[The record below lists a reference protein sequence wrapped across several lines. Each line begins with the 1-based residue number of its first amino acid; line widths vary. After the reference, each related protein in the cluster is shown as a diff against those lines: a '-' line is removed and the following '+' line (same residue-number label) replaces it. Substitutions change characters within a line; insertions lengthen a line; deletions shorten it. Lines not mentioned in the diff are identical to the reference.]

1 MGCARSGPIWPGLI
15 NLSDEDDI
23 PVKPPVRRKRSG
35 RMDAAVRILVVED
48 EPRLAALIQRGL
60 HKQGHAVDATGT
72 GEEALDWV
80 RIAHYDAIVL
90 DVMLPGIDGLEVC
103 RRLRRGGVATP
114 ILLLTA
120 RDAVIDRVAGLDAG
134 ADDYLVKP
142 FALEEV
148 FARLRALAR
157 RPPEALG
164 AVLGVGQ
171 LCLDPAT
178 HRVWQSGQ
186 EVSLTNKEFLVLE
199 CLLRRPG
206 QVLTRA
212 MIADYVWDYDFA
224 NVTNVIDV
232 HIRTLRQKLNDP
244 APGRLIHAVR
254 GVGYRFD
261 PDV

>member
-1 MGCARSGPIWPGLI
+1 
-15 NLSDEDDI
+15 
-23 PVKPPVRRKRSG
+23 
-35 RMDAAVRILVVED
+35 
-48 EPRLAALIQRGL
+48 
-60 HKQGHAVDATGT
+60 
-72 GEEALDWV
+72 
-80 RIAHYDAIVL
+80 
-90 DVMLPGIDGLEVC
+90 MLPGIDGLEVC

-142 FALEEV
+142 FAFAEV

-164 AVLGVGQ
+164 AVLGVGR

-232 HIRTLRQKLNDP
+232 HIRRLRRKLNDP
-244 APGRLIHAVR
+244 SPGRLIQTVR
-254 GVGYRFD
+254 GVGYRLARD
-261 PDV
+261 E